1 MSETARLADL
11 VMQVMDGD
19 PWHGSNVVSLL
30 EGVSHQVA
38 AARPAAGGH
47 SIWELVL
54 HMTGWTDEVRARL
67 AGRRAGDPIGGDWP
81 EVTDVSQAAWAR
93 AVAALVASHAAL
105 ADAVRTV
112 DGPALVEPARETR
125 ATSTPSIRASRAAL
139 VEPARETRDPAAGSG
154 FSQYL
159 TVHGLVH
166 HTAYHAGQIALLVKS
181 ARAPR

>member
-11 VMQVMDGD
+11 VIQVMDGD

-67 AGRRAGDPIGGDWP
+67 SGRRAGDPIGGDWP

-125 ATSTPSIRASRAAL
+125 
-139 VEPARETRDPAAGSG
+139 DPAAGTG

>member
-1 MSETARLADL
+1 MNETARLADL
-11 VMQVMDGD
+11 VMRVMDGD
-19 PWHGSNVVSLL
+19 PWHGSSVVSLL
-30 EGVSHQVA
+30 EGVTHQVA
-38 AARPAAGGH
+38 SARPAAGGH
-47 SIWELVL
+47 SIWEVVL

-81 EVTDVSQAAWAR
+81 EVSDVSRAAWVR
-93 AVAALVASHAAL
+93 AVAALVASHVAL
-105 ADAVRTV
+105 ADAVRAA
-112 DGPALVEPARETR
+112 DDRALT
-125 ATSTPSIRASRAAL
+125 
-139 VEPARETRDPAAGSG
+139 EPARETRDPAAGTG